1 MALTG
6 IQIFKLLPKTNCGV
20 SKYPTCLAIAMALD
34 SSKAEIDACPYITDE
49 GRLQLSEASAPPI
62 RQVSIGS
69 SDYEIKISKSGS
81 AFIPPCTKNVFLK
94 YYNPLTNNLRE
105 WDKTDAEA
113 YEKNI
118 KDTLQIFLN

>member
-1 MALTG
+1 MTRISYGNA
-6 IQIFKLLPKTNCGV
+6 IF
-20 SKYPTCLAIAMALD
+20 
-34 SSKAEIDACPYITDE
+34 
-49 GRLQLSEASAPPI
+49 SAKRRVI
-62 RQVSIGS
+62 LGKDQGEKIIVDN
-69 SDYEIKISKSGS
+69 DYEIKISKSGS